1 MQAATQLL
9 SAARDGDVA
18 TVRRVLNE
26 GEVDVNVMDE
36 VSVGG
41 GGGYLGSVP
50 RLLAIVDN
58 RGALQVPTIGV
69 LGSAPEVIA
78 LYIIPKD
85 CSLLHGLESVA

>member
-18 TVRRVLNE
+18 TVRRVLYG

-41 GGGYLGSVP
+41 GGGELGYLGSVP
-50 RLLAIVDN
+50 RQ
-58 RGALQVPTIGV
+58 LQ
-69 LGSAPEVIA
+69 L
-78 LYIIPKD
+78 
-85 CSLLHGLESVA
+85 

>member
-36 VSVGG
+36 VSVEGG
-41 GGGYLGSVP
+41 GGGGGD
-50 RLLAIVDN
+50 I
-58 RGALQVPTIGV
+58 
-69 LGSAPEVIA
+69 
-78 LYIIPKD
+78 
-85 CSLLHGLESVA
+85 